1 MSYERDLAE
10 MKGQI
15 DRSLSEFFQEK
26 LSSVHDALTA
36 RVVGMIRDFT
46 LNGGKR
52 LRPIISILGHNIFEH
67 EDGRML
73 KASLALELAQS
84 YLLIHDDIMDES
96 DMRRGRP
103 TVHVEAGNIY
113 ASNPRRQKLGE
124 NIGIVAGDLAECY
137 AHEVLMGSGFP
148 PERLVRAGA
157 ELSSIIETT
166 GYGQVLDIHSSHMEE
181 FCQSDLM
188 RLHLWKTSRYTVQ
201 GPLSFGSLLAG
212 RDMDR
217 NLSYYGYLA
226 GVAFQLHDDILG
238 LFGNQEVTGKP
249 VRSDVVEGKKT
260 LLILKAMEMSGES
273 ERKFIQSV
281 LGNPG
286 VTDDDLM
293 RLRDIVVDSGSYQY
307 SLDMMERLVSRAKE
321 YLSRVPG
328 DESAKDFL
336 SWLADFMVR
345 RSR

>member
-1 MSYERDLAE
+1 
-10 MKGQI
+10 
-15 DRSLSEFFQEK
+15 
-26 LSSVHDALTA
+26 
-36 RVVGMIRDFT
+36 
-46 LNGGKR
+46 
-52 LRPIISILGHNIFEH
+52 
-67 EDGRML
+67 
-73 KASLALELAQS
+73 
-84 YLLIHDDIMDES
+84 
-96 DMRRGRP
+96 
-103 TVHVEAGNIY
+103 
-113 ASNPRRQKLGE
+113 
-124 NIGIVAGDLAECY
+124 
-137 AHEVLMGSGFP
+137 
-148 PERLVRAGA
+148 
-157 ELSSIIETT
+157 
-166 GYGQVLDIHSSHMEE
+166 
-181 FCQSDLM
+181 
-188 RLHLWKTSRYTVQ
+188 
-201 GPLSFGSLLAG
+201 
-212 RDMDR
+212 MDR

-249 VRSDVVEGKKT
+249 VRSDVVEGGKKT

-328 DESAKDFL
+328 GDESAKDFL